1 MNSFTGEIK
10 TSISSFSSFISYLY
24 DINRKNTIVKM
35 IMRAICFDKIG
46 GNNYLLYTIPFN
58 DRPIFNVPGIS
69 EVPSV
74 ARNLDGAIAKSDMHL
89 LGDPKGKHLKGV

>member
-1 MNSFTGEIK
+1 
-10 TSISSFSSFISYLY
+10 
-24 DINRKNTIVKM
+24 M

-74 ARNLDGAIAKSDMHL
+74 ARNLDGVIAKSNMHL
-89 LGDPKGKHLKGV
+89 LGDRAEQGEGRNDEAFRPEAVFLFFPE